1 MIKGDYFTSNCI
13 FGTRLILLQ
22 LIGTESNYMCMYH
35 LQVFCKQ
42 PNALLCTGVRMDNA
56 TYPDPNFKQLNR
68 QQLKTSL
75 IKAQIIAGCLR
86 YIRMYLHT
94 YLHTYHTYNTLLAM
108 HTQKE
113 LKVPDNVRKQK
124 SPVKQ
129 ESISKKG
136 KHIKV
141 TN

>member
-1 MIKGDYFTSNCI
+1 
-13 FGTRLILLQ
+13 
-22 LIGTESNYMCMYH
+22 
-35 LQVFCKQ
+35 
-42 PNALLCTGVRMDNA
+42 MDNT

-86 YIRMYLHT
+86 YIHT
-94 YLHTYHTYNTLLAM
+94 YVLTYHTYNTLLAM

-113 LKVPDNVRKQK
+113 LKVPDNVKKQK